1 MDPQTVVL
9 IVIGVVCGAA
19 AGFGISRLILIA
31 KRRANE
37 KESADLKA
45 RAEGEAKKTV
55 LEASLAA
62 KEERLQ
68 MKEAFE
74 RETEDTRKELR
85 QFEKRLGK
93 REENL
98 DGKAETLAKQER
110 SLEGRTQ
117 EMKAAGK
124 KLESREKEMEGLIA
138 QETQRLQE
146 IGGLTREEARKLL
159 LDRLETQLA
168 HEKATII
175 QRVTERTMEEADG
188 KARDIVATAIQ
199 RSAAIHTQEIVVST
213 VAIPGDEMKGRIIG
227 REGRNIRAFEKATGV
242 DVIVDDTPGVIVVSG
257 FDSVRREI
265 ARRAMEKLILDGRI
279 HPARIEE
286 IVGQTRKEV
295 NEFIRETGKQTA
307 FDCEVHNLHPKELE
321 YLGRL
326 YFRTSYG
333 QNVLNHSME
342 VATLS
347 GIMAGE
353 LHLDPQTAK
362 RCGLLHDIGKAVDQE
377 MEGSHP
383 EIGADLARRFNER
396 EEIINAIAGH
406 HNDIPAISLYTV
418 LVAAADAMSAS
429 RPGARRETL
438 EKYIKRLEKLEEVAS
453 AFDGVQSAFAIQA
466 GREVRVIANAER
478 IDDAQA
484 AAICRDIAQ
493 QIERELT
500 YPGEVKVTLI
510 RETRCTEFAR

>member
-1 MDPQTVVL
+1 MDLPTIVL
-9 IVIGVVCGAA
+9 IVIAVVAGAA
-19 AGFGISRLILIA
+19 AGLGISHLILA
-31 KRRANE
+31 SKKRVSER
-37 KESADLKA
+37 ESADLLSRA
-45 RAEGEAKKTV
+45 REEAKKTV

-85 QFEKRLGK
+85 QIERRLGK

-98 DGKAETLAKQER
+98 DGKVEALARQER
-110 SLEGRTQ
+110 SIEGRTQ
-117 EMKAAGK
+117 EMNAARK
-124 KLESREKEMEGLIA
+124 NIEKREKEMETLIA

-146 IGGLTREEARKLL
+146 IGGLSGEEARKLL
-159 LDRLETQLA
+159 LDRLETQLL
-168 HEKATII
+168 HEKAVVI
-175 QRVTERTMEEADG
+175 QRVTERAAEEADA
-188 KARDIVATAIQ
+188 KAREIIATAIQ

-213 VAIPGDEMKGRIIG
+213 IAIPSDEMKGRIIG

-242 DVIVDDTPGVIVVSG
+242 DVIVDDTPGVIVISG
-257 FDSVRREI
+257 FDSVRREV
-265 ARRAMEKLILDGRI
+265 ARRAMEKLVLDGRI

-286 IVGQTRKEV
+286 IVAQTHKEV
-295 NEFIRETGKQTA
+295 TEFIRETGKRTA

-321 YLGRL
+321 FLGRL

-333 QNVLNHSME
+333 QNVLNHSVE
-342 VATLS
+342 VATLC
-347 GIMAGE
+347 GIMAAE

-383 EIGADLARRFNER
+383 AIGADVARRFNER

-406 HNDIPAISLYTV
+406 HDDVPATSVYTV

-453 AFDGVQSAFAIQA
+453 SFDGVQSAFAIQA
-466 GREVRVIANAER
+466 GREVRVIANAEKV
-478 IDDAQA
+478 DDAQA

>member
-1 MDPQTVVL
+1 
-9 IVIGVVCGAA
+9 
-19 AGFGISRLILIA
+19 
-31 KRRANE
+31 
-37 KESADLKA
+37 
-45 RAEGEAKKTV
+45 
-55 LEASLAA
+55 
-62 KEERLQ
+62 
-68 MKEAFE
+68 
-74 RETEDTRKELR
+74 
-85 QFEKRLGK
+85 
-93 REENL
+93 
-98 DGKAETLAKQER
+98 
-110 SLEGRTQ
+110 
-117 EMKAAGK
+117 
-124 KLESREKEMEGLIA
+124 
-138 QETQRLQE
+138 
-146 IGGLTREEARKLL
+146 

-168 HEKATII
+168 HEKATMI
-175 QRVTERTMEEADG
+175 QRVTERTTEEADAM
-188 KARDIVATAIQ
+188 ARDIVATAIQ

-213 VAIPGDEMKGRIIG
+213 IAIPGDEMKGRIIG

-242 DVIVDDTPGVIVVSG
+242 DVIVDDTPGVIVISG

-265 ARRAMEKLILDGRI
+265 ARRAMEKLVLDGRI

-286 IVGQTRKEV
+286 IVAQTRKEV
-295 NEFIRETGKQTA
+295 TEFIRETGKQTA

-333 QNVLNHSME
+333 QNVLNHSVE
-342 VATLS
+342 VATLC
-347 GIMAGE
+347 GIMAAE
-353 LHLDPQTAK
+353 LKLDSQTAK

-406 HNDIPAISLYTV
+406 HNDIPAISLHTV

-453 AFDGVQSAFAIQA
+453 SFDGVQGAFAIQA
-466 GREVRVIANAER
+466 GREVRVIANADR
-478 IDDAQA
+478 VDDAQA
-484 AAICRDIAQ
+484 AAVCRDIAQ